1 MTTEL
6 YYFSGTGNSLYIA
19 KKIASA
25 YPDSRLISIGGLDLS
40 RPIQSRAQNIGI
52 VFPVYF
58 MEVPSIVKKFLN
70 KLEVTNKPYVFTIA
84 NYGEQGGNALYN
96 SRAILEKRHIEVA
109 KTFPLVFPDN
119 SIIYP
124 TPSEKIPVLL
134 ENAELQLEAV
144 IQSILSKEKG
154 PHPSKN
160 LGLQVVSNIAL
171 KLAVPFLGFKDLQI
185 NSEKCSQCGLCSKVC
200 PVENITHTGD
210 YPHMNQQCEM
220 CFACLHHCPEEAI
233 RFKKMKPQSGY
244 QYTNPNITIKE
255 MQS

>member
-25 YPDSRLISIGGLDLS
+25 FPDADLISIGTLDLT
-40 RPIQSRAQNIGI
+40 RPVQTAAHNIGI

-58 MEVPSIVKKFLN
+58 MELPAIVKKFLTM
-70 KLEVTNKPYVFTIA
+70 LEVTNKPYVFTIA
-84 NYGEQGGNALYN
+84 NFGEQGGNALFN

-109 KTFPLVFPDN
+109 KTFSLVFPDN

-124 TPSEKIPVLL
+124 TPNEKIPMLL
-134 ENAELQLEAV
+134 ENAEHQLKDV
-144 IQSILSKEKG
+144 IESILKKEKG
-154 PHPSKN
+154 PYPNHKI
-160 LGLQVVSNIAL
+160 GLQIVSNIAL
-171 KLAVPFLGFKDLQI
+171 KLAVPFLGFKNLQI

-200 PVENITHTGD
+200 PVENISHTAD
-210 YPHMNQQCEM
+210 YPQMSQQCEM

-233 RFKKMKPQSGY
+233 RFKKMKPQTGY

-255 MQS
+255 ML